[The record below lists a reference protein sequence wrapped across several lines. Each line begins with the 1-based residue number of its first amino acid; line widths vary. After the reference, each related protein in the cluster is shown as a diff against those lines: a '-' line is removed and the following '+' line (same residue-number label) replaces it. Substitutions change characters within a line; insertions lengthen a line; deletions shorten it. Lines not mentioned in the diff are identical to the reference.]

1 MSDEQSPC
9 EIELSG
15 GTPKFDA
22 AIEKLSNEE
31 PRRAKWIYL
40 MVFAAIE
47 RLFHRIHRSGVRTP
61 GDVEPADLFASYA
74 GSAVDL
80 FGYMAPT
87 VLEECGIDTADDLWE
102 VCLRLNGAGLL
113 TFRGSTEAEK
123 AKFDGIDAQGLYG
136 RRMSRLA
143 RSSFEVSLRMYPPRM
158 VA

>member
-40 MVFAAIE
+40 MVFDAIE
-47 RLFHRIHRSGVRTP
+47 RMFHATGVRIP
-61 GDVEPADLFASYA
+61 CDVEPEDLFASYA

-87 VLEECGIDTADDLWE
+87 VLEECGIDTADDLWNLC
-102 VCLRLNGAGLL
+102 VRLNGAGLL
-113 TFRGSTEAEK
+113 TFRGSHETEK
-123 AKFDGIDAQGLYG
+123 AKFDRIDQEGLYG
-136 RRMSRLA
+136 RRLSRLA
-143 RSSFEVSLRMYPPRM
+143 RSVFDVVLRKRPPEM

>member
-40 MVFAAIE
+40 MVFDAIE
-47 RLFHRIHRSGVRTP
+47 RLFHRSGVRTP
-61 GDVEPADLFASYA
+61 GDVEPADLFNAYA
-74 GSAVDL
+74 GSAMDL

-87 VLEECGIDTADDLWE
+87 VLEDCGIDTVDDLWNL
-102 VCLRLNGAGLL
+102 CLRLNGAGLL

-136 RRMSRLA
+136 RRMSNLA